1 MSVYVANSG
10 SNTVSAIDQ
19 TTNSVVAT
27 IPGFFTPQQLDATPD
42 GTRVYVA
49 NLANGTVSVI
59 DTAAN
64 AIVGTIA
71 VGGGPNGI
79 VIDRTGARGYVTN
92 STDGTVSVLDLTS
105 DTVIATVRVGINP
118 VGVDVTPNNQFVYVA
133 NQISNTVSVIRT
145 SDYAIVATIPV
156 DVTPIGVRVAPG
168 GAYVYV
174 TTRALGVVDIISV
187 TSNTVVGTLPTGIA
201 PIGVAT
207 DGVQVFVANEVSGS
221 VSVINPI
228 SNQLV
233 STIATNAF
241 PQYIAIDA
249 STRYLYVST
258 RTNVVSVIDRQSNRI
273 VASVPVG
280 DQSIGIVVVPKF
292 NRTPAIL
299 AEKTVTGLESVTA
312 MPGDTVF
319 FQLRVT
325 NIGNT
330 LLSQIQV
337 LDALDPP
344 GAALLNETIESLA
357 PGASI
362 TRELSYVIPTPPPA
376 SILEN
381 RLTASAPL
389 SGVSA
394 EAAASILV
402 ETQQPG
408 LSVVKAGDRT
418 EAAPGDT
425 VIYTVTVTNT
435 GTTDLTDILIADP
448 LVGFD
453 QTISLLPAGESLQ
466 LQYGFVVPPGTEA
479 GLELV
484 NTATASASDGT
495 SAEDSFSV
503 VVAAVPAL
511 AFAKEADPATA
522 VAGESIHYTFR
533 VVNTGNVPLTGLVI
547 SDPGIGVSFTIDSLQ
562 VGAAAVREADFV
574 LPEGTRPGLFVNTA
588 TATSREGVQA
598 SASDSVEIAPTARI
612 ILNKS
617 ASPTQAAPG
626 ETVVYTITVINAGTA
641 VLTNV
646 RVRDPFLGL
655 DQVVDSL
662 VPGARVSFTETY
674 TIPEGALAGTV
685 IPNTASV
692 VTDQTPLIEQGATVT
707 VTEVPDILLVKT
719 VSPESAR
726 PGETVAYTLVVTNT
740 GNTVLTSALMEDP
753 QARLTQ
759 NLPDLDPGESQTGTV
774 LYVVPE
780 DAPETIVN
788 VAIAEG
794 KSSTATVSDEDEA
807 DLFVIREAIALSKI
821 ADRAEARPGD
831 RINYTLAVENT
842 GNAALSNLVLTDE
855 ELGFTVDILELE
867 IGQSL
872 LFTLSYIAPY
882 EPGGTVVANT
892 SVVSNAFV
900 SAEASAAVVI
910 AAVPGLALRKTASET
925 AVAPGD
931 VVAYTIVATNTGNV
945 PLPDVAVSDPLLGI
959 ATPPAPLAIGES
971 LTLTGTYTIP
981 PGTPGGTIVGN
992 TSTATS
998 SLTPPAQSGAS
1009 VIVTPAPVLNIAK
1022 TADRAIAAPGETIAY
1037 TIVVSNP
1044 TTGTV
1049 AGATVADDLLGFS
1062 ETIASLPPGG
1072 QATFQA
1078 VYVVPAD
1085 APAGSVISNVSTV
1098 SVPGALTFSAEA
1110 SVTVA
1115 AAPALSVVKTPSVES
1130 APAGSLVTYEVTL
1143 VNTGNTTLTNLV
1155 LTDSVLSAT
1164 VVIQYLLPGE
1174 SQSQLFSLKLPLGVE
1189 PGTTLTNT
1197 VTVQTDQLPPAQ
1209 DSAGVVVLPP
1219 PDVEIVASPL
1229 PAYARP
1235 GQSVP
1240 VTIVVTNR
1248 SETTLTNLV
1257 VINELTG
1264 TNSVFPRLL
1273 PGGVITLER
1282 LVAIPPGTRA
1292 GTEFPSVATLET
1304 DQTPIQT
1311 APILIIVLAVPA
1323 LRLEK
1328 SVSTPQA
1335 IAGETIRFRILGE
1348 NVGNTTLNGILTD
1361 PLLGITVGPGTML
1374 YRGRVL
1380 ISQPYAIPVETA
1392 NGTIITNTVRAE
1404 SVPPGIGTSASAS
1417 VQVLRVLD
1425 VTKKA
1430 DARDSYIGAV
1440 LRFSV
1445 HVANDSAFTA
1455 TNAVLTDALPPSLAF
1470 VPGSLVVGGVPQPGR
1485 ALSGGVP
1492 LGTIAPGQRVV
1503 VEFASRVLSIPR
1515 SDAAAGDAASGTLFN
1530 QAVVTFGV
1538 RSPSGRAITTRAVS
1552 NRAQVTITE
1561 EEE

>member
-10 SNTVSAIDQ
+10 SNTVSVIDQ

-71 VGGGPNGI
+71 VGGGPNSI
-79 VIDRTGARGYVTN
+79 VIDRTGTRGYVTN

-133 NQISNTVSVIRT
+133 NQISNTVSVFRT

-292 NRTPAIL
+292 NRNPAIR
-299 AEKTVTGLESVTA
+299 AEKTVNGLESVTA

-362 TRELSYVIPTPPPA
+362 TRELSYVIPSPPPA

-466 LQYGFVVPPGTEA
+466 LQYGFVVPAGTEA

-503 VVAAVPAL
+503 VVAAVPSL
-511 AFAKEADPATA
+511 AFTKEADPATA

-533 VVNTGNVPLTGLVI
+533 VVNTGNVPLR
-547 SDPGIGVSFTIDSLQ
+547 DSSS
-562 VGAAAVREADFV
+562 
-574 LPEGTRPGLFVNTA
+574 PTP
-588 TATSREGVQA
+588 A
-598 SASDSVEIAPTARI
+598 SASPSRSKASRSGPPPCGKPISSCPRGRGPACSSTRRRRRAGKACRRAPPPRSRSRLPRI

-674 TIPEGALAGTV
+674 TVPEGALAGTV
-685 IPNTASV
+685 IANTASV

-740 GNTVLTSALMEDP
+740 GNTVLTSALVEDP

-780 DAPETIVN
+780 DAPETVVN
-788 VAIAEG
+788 VAIAEE
-794 KSSTATVSDEDEA
+794 KAP
-807 DLFVIREAIALSKI
+807 R
-821 ADRAEARPGD
+821 RP
-831 RINYTLAVENT
+831 
-842 GNAALSNLVLTDE
+842 
-855 ELGFTVDILELE
+855 
-867 IGQSL
+867 
-872 LFTLSYIAPY
+872 
-882 EPGGTVVANT
+882 
-892 SVVSNAFV
+892 
-900 SAEASAAVVI
+900 
-910 AAVPGLALRKTASET
+910 
-925 AVAPGD
+925 
-931 VVAYTIVATNTGNV
+931 
-945 PLPDVAVSDPLLGI
+945 
-959 ATPPAPLAIGES
+959 
-971 LTLTGTYTIP
+971 
-981 PGTPGGTIVGN
+981 
-992 TSTATS
+992 
-998 SLTPPAQSGAS
+998 
-1009 VIVTPAPVLNIAK
+1009 
-1022 TADRAIAAPGETIAY
+1022 
-1037 TIVVSNP
+1037 
-1044 TTGTV
+1044 
-1049 AGATVADDLLGFS
+1049 
-1062 ETIASLPPGG
+1062 
-1072 QATFQA
+1072 
-1078 VYVVPAD
+1078 
-1085 APAGSVISNVSTV
+1085 
-1098 SVPGALTFSAEA
+1098 
-1110 SVTVA
+1110 
-1115 AAPALSVVKTPSVES
+1115 
-1130 APAGSLVTYEVTL
+1130 
-1143 VNTGNTTLTNLV
+1143 
-1155 LTDSVLSAT
+1155 SAT
-1164 VVIQYLLPGE
+1164 RTRPTC
-1174 SQSQLFSLKLPLGVE
+1174 SS
-1189 PGTTLTNT
+1189 
-1197 VTVQTDQLPPAQ
+1197 
-1209 DSAGVVVLPP
+1209 SA
-1219 PDVEIVASPL
+1219 
-1229 PAYARP
+1229 R
-1235 GQSVP
+1235 
-1240 VTIVVTNR
+1240 R
-1248 SETTLTNLV
+1248 S
-1257 VINELTG
+1257 
-1264 TNSVFPRLL
+1264 R
-1273 PGGVITLER
+1273 
-1282 LVAIPPGTRA
+1282 
-1292 GTEFPSVATLET
+1292 
-1304 DQTPIQT
+1304 
-1311 APILIIVLAVPA
+1311 
-1323 LRLEK
+1323 
-1328 SVSTPQA
+1328 
-1335 IAGETIRFRILGE
+1335 
-1348 NVGNTTLNGILTD
+1348 
-1361 PLLGITVGPGTML
+1361 
-1374 YRGRVL
+1374 
-1380 ISQPYAIPVETA
+1380 
-1392 NGTIITNTVRAE
+1392 
-1404 SVPPGIGTSASAS
+1404 
-1417 VQVLRVLD
+1417 
-1425 VTKKA
+1425 
-1430 DARDSYIGAV
+1430 
-1440 LRFSV
+1440 
-1445 HVANDSAFTA
+1445 
-1455 TNAVLTDALPPSLAF
+1455 
-1470 VPGSLVVGGVPQPGR
+1470 
-1485 ALSGGVP
+1485 
-1492 LGTIAPGQRVV
+1492 
-1503 VEFASRVLSIPR
+1503 
-1515 SDAAAGDAASGTLFN
+1515 
-1530 QAVVTFGV
+1530 
-1538 RSPSGRAITTRAVS
+1538 
-1552 NRAQVTITE
+1552 
-1561 EEE
+1561 